1 MNTPAPSS
9 SGGPG
14 SALVRIFLLDDNSI
28 DREACR
34 RNLSRVEVVSYEFVE
49 HNSVD
54 GALDRVREWDP
65 HCILLD
71 YHLHDGNGLQF
82 LESLSDIGGPRRY
95 PVVMLTGTGN
105 EKIAVEVMKTGA
117 QDYLS
122 KESLN
127 PELLH
132 RTIEGAIY
140 RARTER
146 LLEEQRIEMA
156 RLYLEAQDANTR
168 KDQFLANLS
177 HELRTPLTP
186 VLTAVSQTDFTGA
199 TTQDFIE
206 TFAMIRRNI
215 ELEARLIDDMLDLT
229 RISTGKLQIHA
240 RTIDLHEV
248 LHYAAEACE
257 AEREAKHIRLDW
269 RLAGERILLSA
280 DAGRVQQVFWNLFKN
295 AVKFTPAEGTITVS
309 THKHGGNVQIEVADT
324 GIGLPVDNAEKIFD
338 AFEQGSSEV
347 TRRFGGLGLGLAI
360 SKALVTAHGGTIRAT
375 NRTGEP
381 GAVFTVSLPLG
392 QPQPPSQQPAQ
403 PAAPGSRQPSSSAA
417 KAASILLVED
427 HADSAAVLSRML
439 ASRGYQVQ
447 VATTVAEALDLA
459 AAHPFDCLV
468 SDLGLPDASGLE
480 LMKTLAAS
488 HPLPAIALSGY
499 GMESDVQRSLAA
511 GFKHHLTKPVDFQQI
526 LHVLQ
531 TLLG

>member
-1 MNTPAPSS
+1 MITPPSS
-9 SGGPG
+9 SPGGPG
-14 SALVRIFLLDDNSI
+14 AAALRIFLLDDNNI

-34 RNLSRVEVVSYEFVE
+34 RNLARVEVVSYDFVE

-54 GALDRVREWDP
+54 GALERVREWDP

-82 LESLSDIGGPRRY
+82 LESLSSIGGPRRY
-95 PVVMLTGTGN
+95 PVVMLTGTGS
-105 EKIAVEVMKTGA
+105 ERIAVEVMKTGA

-122 KESLN
+122 KDTLN

-132 RTIEGAIY
+132 RAIEGAIY

-146 LLEEQRIEMA
+146 LLEEQRIEMG

-186 VLTAVSQTDFTGA
+186 VLTAVSQTDFTGV
-199 TTQDFIE
+199 THQEFIE

-240 RTIDLHEV
+240 RSIDLHEV

-257 AEREAKHIRLDW
+257 AERESKHIRLEWHLTD
-269 RLAGERILLSA
+269 APIQLSA
-280 DAGRVQQVFWNLFKN
+280 DAGRVQQVFWNLIKN
-295 AVKFTPAEGTITVS
+295 AVKFTPSEGTITVT
-309 THKHGGNVQIEVADT
+309 THREEKEVHIEVADT

-338 AFEQGSSEV
+338 AFEQGGSEV
-347 TRRFGGLGLGLAI
+347 TRKFGGLGLGLAI
-360 SKALVTAHGGTIRAT
+360 SKTLVTAHGGTIHAA
-375 NRTGEP
+375 NRTEGT
-381 GAVFTVSLPLG
+381 GAVFTVRLPLSPPQSQ
-392 QPQPPSQQPAQ
+392 QPGHQAAAVSRPPSQ
-403 PAAPGSRQPSSSAA
+403 SATTG
-417 KAASILLVED
+417 ASILLVED
-427 HADSAAVLSRML
+427 HADSASVLSRML
-439 ASRGYQVQ
+439 AARGYRVQ
-447 VATTVAEALDLA
+447 VASNVADALDLA
-459 AAHPFDCLV
+459 AAHNFDCLI

-480 LMKTLAAS
+480 LMKTLADKR
-488 HPLPAIALSGY
+488 PLPAIALSGY

-511 GFKHHLTKPVDFQQI
+511 GFKHHLTKPVDFQQ
-526 LHVLQ
+526 VLSALQ
-531 TLLG
+531 SLLSQR